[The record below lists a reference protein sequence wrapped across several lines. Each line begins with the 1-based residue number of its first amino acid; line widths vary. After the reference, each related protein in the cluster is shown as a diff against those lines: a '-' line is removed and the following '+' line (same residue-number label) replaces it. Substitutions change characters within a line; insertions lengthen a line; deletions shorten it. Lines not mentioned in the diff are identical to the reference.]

1 MSDDTETKARPNDL
15 YETDFYAWTQQQAG
29 LLRERRWDD
38 LDLDNLVDEV
48 ESVGGSE
55 RREIRNRLTVLL
67 GHLLKWKY
75 QPGHRGPGWTGTI
88 FEQRGQLADILK
100 SSPSLRD
107 YFSKQVED
115 RYLSGRLLAA
125 KETGIAFGLFPEEC
139 PFTVDQVLD
148 LSFFPEDRQ
157 IE

>member
-107 YFSKQVED
+107 YFRKQVED